1 MNLETALDFDSFVST
16 DGRTFRGTLFIV
28 GEITESESTSDFGD
42 SSVTD
47 SWNEAEVS
55 DESTVEGLF
64 ECFEDGSEIAITED
78 TDAVRRLHREILDAF
93 NEDMGERL
101 LEEFA

>member
-64 ECFEDGSEIAITED
+64 ECFEDGSEIAIVED
-78 TDAVRRLHREILDAF
+78 TDANRRLHREILDAF
-93 NEDMGERL
+93 NEEMGERL
-101 LEEFA
+101 LDEFA